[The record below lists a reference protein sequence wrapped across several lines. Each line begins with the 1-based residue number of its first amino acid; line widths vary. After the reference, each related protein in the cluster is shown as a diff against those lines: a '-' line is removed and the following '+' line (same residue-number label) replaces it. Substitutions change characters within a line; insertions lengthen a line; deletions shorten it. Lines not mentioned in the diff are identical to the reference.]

1 MVPEASSAFSPS
13 GFKDETLLF
22 FGGPIHTL
30 TDRSPQ
36 VEAVGV
42 RGDRIVAVGTKACVE
57 AALGTAG
64 GRRPRPIDLKG
75 ATLLP
80 GLVDSHT
87 HFLDYAL
94 FLDFVDLDGI
104 RTLQQALDQV
114 AKFAASVPKGH
125 WVRGGRWNKNLWGRF
140 PSRHDLDRVVPDH
153 PVALS
158 SKDMHSWW
166 LNSAGLRLVGV
177 TRDTPDPPGGEIE
190 RDAGGDPTGIL
201 KENAAMFLW
210 DAIGQMGPSGHAASL
225 RKAIGLAHE
234 MGLVGLCDMEGRE
247 ALKHYQALERDGDLS
262 LRVWMYVPSDMVPH
276 LGAIGVESGFGGR
289 NVRIAGIKAFLD
301 GSLGSQTA
309 DMLAPFEGGAGRGI
323 ATMTPE
329 AFGDLVDRA
338 SAEGL
343 AVAVHAIGDRAT
355 RTALDAFEKHRLA
368 RRGAGLR
375 HRIEHLQL
383 LDPGDL
389 PRVGRLGVVASMQ
402 PLHGPSD
409 RDIADK
415 HWGPKRSR
423 FGYAWRSVAASGAVL
438 AFGSDVPVET
448 CDPLQGL
455 FAAVTRRHPA
465 EPAREPWY
473 FEQAVTPLAAVRAYT
488 IGAAWAVGAESERGS
503 LEPGKLAD
511 FTILSED
518 ILNVG
523 AASAEGRPARAGS
536 RAATAGGP
544 TPAEA
549 EAFGEVVLKT
559 KVVATV
565 VGGRFVFGGSC
576 LQ

>member
-1 MVPEASSAFSPS
+1 MAPKTGRAPSSTNS
-13 GFKDETLLF
+13 KEETLLL
-22 FGGPIHTL
+22 FGGPIRTL
-30 TDRSPQ
+30 TDSSLQ
-36 VEAVGV
+36 VEAIGV
-42 RGDRIVAVGTKACVE
+42 RSDRIVAVGAKANVE
-57 AALGTAG
+57 AALRTAAG
-64 GRRPRPIDLKG
+64 HHPRLVDLKG
-75 ATLLP
+75 AALLP

-87 HFLDYAL
+87 HFVDYAL
-94 FLDFVDLDGI
+94 FLDLVDLEGVP
-104 RTLQQALDQV
+104 TLRGALDHI
-114 AKFAASVPKGH
+114 AKFATSVPKGE
-125 WVRGGRWNKNLWGRF
+125 WVRGGRWNKNLWGGF

-153 PVALS
+153 PVALG

-166 LNSAGLRLVGV
+166 LNTAGLKLIGV

-190 RDAGGDPTGIL
+190 RDASGDPTGIL
-201 KENAAMFLW
+201 KENAAMSLW
-210 DAIGQMGPSGHAASL
+210 AAIGEMGPAEHAASL

-234 MGLVGLCDMEGRE
+234 MGLVGVCDMEGRE
-247 ALKHYQALERDGDLS
+247 ALKLYQALERAGELS
-262 LRVWMYVPSDMVPH
+262 LRVWMYVPDDLVPS
-276 LGAIGVESGFGGR
+276 LSAVGVESGFGGK

-309 DMLAPFEGGAGRGI
+309 DMLAPFEGSASRGI
-323 ATMTPE
+323 ATMTVE
-329 AFGDLVDRA
+329 AFGDLVKRA

-355 RTALDAFEKHRLA
+355 RNALDAFEKHRQA
-368 RRGAGLR
+368 WHRAGLR

-383 LDPGDL
+383 LDPTDL

-409 RDIADK
+409 RDISDQY
-415 HWGPKRSR
+415 WGPKRSP
-423 FGYAWRSVAASGAVL
+423 FGYAWRSVAASGAIL

-465 EPAREPWY
+465 EPDREPWY
-473 FEQAVTPLAAVRAYT
+473 FQEAVTPLAAVQAYT
-488 IGAAWAVGAESERGS
+488 VGAAWAVGAEHERGT

-518 ILNVG
+518 IL
-523 AASAEGRPARAGS
+523 AAAQAEV
-536 RAATAGGP
+536 
-544 TPAEA
+544 
-549 EAFGEVVLKT
+549 FGEAILKA

-565 VGGRFVFGGSC
+565 VGGRFVYGGGHFE
-576 LQ
+576 